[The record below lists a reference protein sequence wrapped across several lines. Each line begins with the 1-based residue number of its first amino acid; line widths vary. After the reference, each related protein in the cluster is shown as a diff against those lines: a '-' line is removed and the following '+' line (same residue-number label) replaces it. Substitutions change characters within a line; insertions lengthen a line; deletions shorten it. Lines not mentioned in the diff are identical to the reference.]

1 MINKTV
7 LSILFNEKTKE
18 TDFCNNSNDLKIKF
32 LNEIAILY
40 YDRMNVSWPW
50 FWKKLEYKLCRLISK
65 MWNHRKSQF
74 YQQILKL

>member
-40 YDRMNVSWPW
+40 YDRMNVS
-50 FWKKLEYKLCRLISK
+50 
-65 MWNHRKSQF
+65 
-74 YQQILKL
+74 